1 MIRPSGLDLGIVSS
15 RKLESM
21 SRCLV
26 LFFSLSCLVQSELG
40 TCQWEVHVVSSTTPP
55 RCSRHHILYETR
67 DREKGP
73 R

>member
-40 TCQWEVHVVSSTTPP
+40 TCQWEVVSSTPP
-55 RCSRHHILYETR
+55 RRSRHHILCETR
-67 DREKGP
+67 DREKSP